1 MSDLKYLYYSIKQRQ
16 LLVLY
21 LEDGE
26 FDFYP
31 VVRFPFEFESK
42 TFFDSIRLVLFC
54 ESYNKTTANKY
65 RELYGIKPP
74 YVLHTYIGV
83 GGKVMCLFTFHGHKL
98 SVVDG
103 LNFPKLN
110 TAVWNQEIDA
120 PLDNF
125 CKQHQDKMFNL
136 SAVIA
141 FHRFFID
148 SMVIA
153 PIGPGFFN
161 AKLDGIIYHT
171 EIRADSDFWYLYF
184 SNSLSNDHI
193 FEYYNIPKDE
203 VLKVI
208 NQKHWAGAWP
218 ESSKENLFKLI
229 DYINR
234 KYYANFVYES
244 FKITENSIVSNFERL
259 DFKQN
264 KKSGGWFLSGNMNVI
279 LALLKLESIGDLKAR
294 VNEILGKQKRS
305 GIFPECET
313 KTELMTLIKTIRD
326 EHR

>member
-1 MSDLKYLYYSIKQRQ
+1 MSDLKYLYYSIKERQ

-26 FDFYP
+26 FDLYY
-31 VVRFPFEFESK
+31 VRFPFGFESK
-42 TFFDSIRLVLFC
+42 TFSDPTGLVLFC
-54 ESYNKTTANKY
+54 ESYNKTTAKK
-65 RELYGIKPP
+65 YGIKPP
-74 YVLHTYIGV
+74 YVLHTSIGV
-83 GGKVMCLFTFHGHKL
+83 GGEVMCLFTFHGHKL
-98 SVVDG
+98 SVADG

-110 TAVWNQEIDA
+110 TAVWNQKIDA

-148 SMVIA
+148 SMVIT

-171 EIRADSDFWYLYF
+171 EIRADSDFWYLHF

-208 NQKHWAGAWP
+208 NQKHWAWP

-234 KYYANFVYES
+234 RYYANFVYES
-244 FKITENSIVSNFERL
+244 FKITDIVSNFGRL

-264 KKSGGWFLSGNMNVI
+264 KKSGGWFLSGDMNVI
-279 LALLKLESIGDLKAR
+279 LALLKLESIGDLKVR

-305 GIFPECET
+305 GIFPECDS
-313 KTELMTLIKTIRD
+313 KTELIALIKTIKY
-326 EHR
+326 EHG

>member
-21 LEDGE
+21 FEDGE

-74 YVLHTYIGV
+74 YVLHTSIGV
-83 GGKVMCLFTFHGHKL
+83 GGEVMCLFTFHGHKL

-148 SMVIA
+148 SMVIT

-184 SNSLSNDHI
+184 PNSLSNDHI

-229 DYINR
+229 DYINENR
-234 KYYANFVYES
+234 MAGSVIDRLKIDGNKIITS
-244 FKITENSIVSNFERL
+244 FAEFEIKQAKTGKWYIRGNIEQICLLFKVPNITGLKHLVNKIIG
-259 DFKQN
+259 N
-264 KKSGGWFLSGNMNVI
+264 KIRHGV
-279 LALLKLESIGDLKAR
+279 
-294 VNEILGKQKRS
+294 
-305 GIFPECET
+305 FPECDSREEVT
-313 KTELMTLIKTIRD
+313 KLLKSIRD
-326 EHR
+326 DR

>member
-1 MSDLKYLYYSIKQRQ
+1 MHDLKYLYYSIKQEK
-16 LLVLY
+16 LLALY
-21 LEDGE
+21 FEFGE
-26 FDFYP
+26 FDLYS
-31 VVRFPFEFESK
+31 VKFPFEFESK
-42 TFFDSIRLVLFC
+42 TFSGPTELVLFC
-54 ESYNKTTANKY
+54 EGYNKATANKY

-74 YVLHTYIGV
+74 YVLHTSIGV
-83 GGKVMCLFTFHGHKL
+83 RGEIVCSFSFHGHRL
-98 SVVDG
+98 SVADG
-103 LNFPKLN
+103 LNFPKLS
-110 TAVWNQEIDA
+110 TAVWSQKIDA

-141 FHRFFID
+141 FHKFFID
-148 SMVIA
+148 NMIIT
-153 PIGPGFFN
+153 PIGPGLFN

-171 EIRADSDFWYLYF
+171 EIREDSDFWYLYF
-184 SNSLSNDHI
+184 SNSPSNDHI
-193 FEYYNIPKDE
+193 FEYYNISKDE

-234 KYYANFVYES
+234 RYYANFVYES
-244 FKITENSIVSNFERL
+244 FKITENSIVSNFGRL

-294 VNEILGKQKRS
+294 VNEILGEQKRS
-305 GIFPECET
+305 GIFPECNSR
-313 KTELMTLIKTIRD
+313 TELMTLIKTIRD
-326 EHR
+326 EHG

>member
-1 MSDLKYLYYSIKQRQ
+1 MSDLKYLYYSIKQGK
-16 LLVLY
+16 LLALY

-26 FDFYP
+26 FDLYP
-31 VVRFPFEFESK
+31 VRWPFEFESK
-42 TFFDSIRLVLFC
+42 TFSGSTGLVLFC

-65 RELYGIKPP
+65 KELYEIKPP
-74 YVLHTYIGV
+74 YVLHTSIGV
-83 GGKVMCLFTFHGHKL
+83 GVEVMCSFSFHGHRL
-98 SVVDG
+98 SVADG

-110 TAVWNQEIDA
+110 TTVWSQKIDA

-125 CKQHQDKMFNL
+125 CKQHQDKIFNL

-148 SMVIA
+148 NMVIT

-171 EIRADSDFWYLYF
+171 EIREDSDFWYLYF
-184 SNSLSNDHI
+184 SNSASNDHI

-203 VLKVI
+203 ILKVI
-208 NQKHWAGAWP
+208 NQKHWRGSWP

-229 DYINR
+229 DHINR
-234 KYYANFVYES
+234 GYYANFVYES
-244 FKITENSIVSNFERL
+244 FKITENSIVSNFERF

-294 VNEILGKQKRS
+294 ANEIL
-305 GIFPECET
+305 
-313 KTELMTLIKTIRD
+313 
-326 EHR
+326 

>member
-1 MSDLKYLYYSIKQRQ
+1 MHDLKYLYYSIEQKK
-16 LLVLY
+16 LLALY
-21 LEDGE
+21 FEFGE
-26 FDFYP
+26 FDLYP
-31 VVRFPFEFESK
+31 VIFPFEFESK
-42 TFFDSIRLVLFC
+42 TFSNPTGLVLFC

-74 YVLHTYIGV
+74 YVLHTYISV
-83 GGKVMCLFTFHGHKL
+83 GGEVVCLFTFHGHKL
-98 SVVDG
+98 SVADG

-110 TAVWNQEIDA
+110 TAVWSQKVNV
-120 PLDNF
+120 PLYNF
-125 CKQHQDKMFNL
+125 CKQHKDEMFNL

-148 SMVIA
+148 SMIIT
-153 PIGPGFFN
+153 PICPGFFN

-171 EIRADSDFWYLYF
+171 EIREDSDFWYLYF
-184 SNSLSNDHI
+184 SNSPSNEHI
-193 FEYYNIPKDE
+193 FEYYNISKDE

-234 KYYANFVYES
+234 GYYANFVYES
-244 FKITENSIVSNFERL
+244 FKITENSIVSNFGRL

-264 KKSGGWFLSGNMNVI
+264 KKNGGWFLSGNMNVI

-294 VNEILGKQKRS
+294 ANEILGEQKRS
-305 GIFPECET
+305 GIFPECNS
-313 KTELMTLIKTIRD
+313 KTELMTLIKTIRN
-326 EHR
+326 EHG

>member
-1 MSDLKYLYYSIKQRQ
+1 MSDLKYLYYSIKQGK
-16 LLVLY
+16 LLALY

-26 FDFYP
+26 FDLYP
-31 VVRFPFEFESK
+31 VRWPFEFESK
-42 TFFDSIRLVLFC
+42 TFSGSTGLVLFC

-65 RELYGIKPP
+65 KELYEIKPP
-74 YVLHTYIGV
+74 YVLHTSIGV
-83 GGKVMCLFTFHGHKL
+83 GGEVMCSFSFHGHRL
-98 SVVDG
+98 SVADG

-110 TAVWNQEIDA
+110 TTVWSQKIDA

-148 SMVIA
+148 NMVIT

-171 EIRADSDFWYLYF
+171 EIREDSDFWYLYF
-184 SNSLSNDHI
+184 SNSTSNDHI

-203 VLKVI
+203 ILKVI
-208 NQKHWAGAWP
+208 NQKHWQGDWP
-218 ESSKENLFKLI
+218 ETSKENLFKLI

-234 KYYANFVYES
+234 GYYANFVYES
-244 FKITENSIVSNFERL
+244 FKITENSIVSNFGRL

-294 VNEILGKQKRS
+294 ANEILGEQKRN
-305 GIFPECET
+305 GIFPECNS

>member
-1 MSDLKYLYYSIKQRQ
+1 MSDLKYLYYSIKQGK

-21 LEDGE
+21 LEDGG
-26 FDFYP
+26 FDIYP
-31 VVRFPFEFESK
+31 VRFPFEFESK
-42 TFFDSIRLVLFC
+42 TFSDPTGLVLFC
-54 ESYNKTTANKY
+54 ESYNKTTAKKY
-65 RELYGIKPP
+65 RKLYGIKPP
-74 YVLHTYIGV
+74 YVLHTYISV
-83 GGKVMCLFTFHGHKL
+83 GGEVVCLFTFHGNKL
-98 SVVDG
+98 SVADG

-110 TAVWNQEIDA
+110 TAIWSQKIDA

-125 CKQHQDKMFNL
+125 CKQNQDKM
-136 SAVIA
+136 SVIA
-141 FHRFFID
+141 FHKFFID
-148 SMVIA
+148 SMVIT
-153 PIGPGFFN
+153 PISPGFFN

-234 KYYANFVYES
+234 RYYANFVYDS
-244 FKITENSIVSNFERL
+244 FKITENSIVSNFGRL

-305 GIFPECET
+305 GIFPECNS
-313 KTELMTLIKTIRD
+313 KTELITLIKTIRD
-326 EHR
+326 EHG

>member
-1 MSDLKYLYYSIKQRQ
+1 MSDLKYLYYSIKQGK

-21 LEDGE
+21 LEDGK
-26 FDFYP
+26 FDLYP
-31 VVRFPFEFESK
+31 VRFPFEFESK
-42 TFFDSIRLVLFC
+42 TFSGPTGLVLFC
-54 ESYNKTTANKY
+54 ESYNKTTAKKY
-65 RELYGIKPP
+65 RKLYGIKPP
-74 YVLHTYIGV
+74 YVLHTYHGS
-83 GGKVMCLFTFHGHKL
+83 GGEVVWLITFHGNKL
-98 SVVDG
+98 SVTDG
-103 LNFPKLN
+103 LNFPQLS
-110 TAVWNQEIDA
+110 TAVWSQKANA

-125 CKQHQDKMFNL
+125 CKQHKDRMFTL

-141 FHRFFID
+141 FHNFFID
-148 SMVIA
+148 SMVIT
-153 PIGPGFFN
+153 PISPGFFN
-161 AKLDGIIYHT
+161 AKLEGVIYHT

-184 SNSLSNDHI
+184 PNPLSNDHI

-234 KYYANFVYES
+234 RYYANFIYES
-244 FKITENSIVSNFERL
+244 FRITENSIVSNFGRL

-279 LALLKLESIGDLKAR
+279 LTLLKLESIGDLKTR
-294 VNEILGKQKRS
+294 MNEILGEQKRS
-305 GIFPECET
+305 GIFLECDS
-313 KTELMTLIKTIRD
+313 KTELITLIKTIRN
-326 EHR
+326 EHG

>member
-1 MSDLKYLYYSIKQRQ
+1 MSDLKYLYYSIKQGK
-16 LLVLY
+16 LLALY
-21 LEDGE
+21 LEDGK
-26 FDFYP
+26 FDLYP
-31 VVRFPFEFESK
+31 VRFPFEFESK
-42 TFFDSIRLVLFC
+42 TFSDPTGLILFC
-54 ESYNKTTANKY
+54 ESYNKTTVNKY

-74 YVLHTYIGV
+74 YVLHTSIGV
-83 GGKVMCLFTFHGHKL
+83 GGEVVCSFSFHGHRL
-98 SVVDG
+98 SVTDG
-103 LNFPKLN
+103 LNFPQLS
-110 TAVWNQEIDA
+110 TAVWSQKANA

-125 CKQHQDKMFNL
+125 CKQHKDKMFKL

-141 FHRFFID
+141 FHKFFID
-148 SMVIA
+148 SMVIT
-153 PIGPGFFN
+153 PISPGFFN

-208 NQKHWAGAWP
+208 NQKHWAEAWP

-234 KYYANFVYES
+234 RYYANFIYEN
-244 FKITENSIVSNFERL
+244 FKITENSIVSNFGRL

-264 KKSGGWFLSGNMNVI
+264 KKSGG
-279 LALLKLESIGDLKAR
+279 
-294 VNEILGKQKRS
+294 
-305 GIFPECET
+305 
-313 KTELMTLIKTIRD
+313 
-326 EHR
+326 

>member
-1 MSDLKYLYYSIKQRQ
+1 MYDLKYLYYSIKQGK
-16 LLVLY
+16 LLALY
-21 LEDGE
+21 LEDE
-26 FDFYP
+26 KFDLYP
-31 VVRFPFEFESK
+31 VRFPFEFESK
-42 TFFDSIRLVLFC
+42 TFSGPTGLILFC
-54 ESYNKTTANKY
+54 ESYNKTTVNKY

-74 YVLHTYIGV
+74 YVLHTSIDI
-83 GGKVMCLFTFHGHKL
+83 GGKVVCSFSFHGNKL
-98 SVVDG
+98 SVTDG
-103 LNFPKLN
+103 LNFPQLS
-110 TAVWNQEIDA
+110 TAVWSQKANA

-125 CKQHQDKMFNL
+125 CKQHKDRMFTL

-141 FHRFFID
+141 FHNFFID
-148 SMVIA
+148 SMVIT
-153 PIGPGFFN
+153 PISPGFFN

-184 SNSLSNDHI
+184 PNPLSNDHI

-234 KYYANFVYES
+234 RYYANFIYEN
-244 FKITENSIVSNFERL
+244 FRITENSIVSNFGRL

-279 LALLKLESIGDLKAR
+279 LTLLKLESIGDLKSR
-294 VNEILGKQKRS
+294 MNKILGEQKQS
-305 GIFPECET
+305 GIFPECDS
-313 KTELMTLIKTIRD
+313 KTELITLIKTIRD
-326 EHR
+326 EHG

>member
-1 MSDLKYLYYSIKQRQ
+1 MSDLKYLYYSIKERQ

-26 FDFYP
+26 FDLYY
-31 VVRFPFEFESK
+31 VRFPFKFESK

-54 ESYNKTTANKY
+54 ERYNKTTANKY

-74 YVLHTYIGV
+74 YVLHTSIGV
-83 GGKVMCLFTFHGHKL
+83 GGEVVCSFSFHGHRL

-141 FHRFFID
+141 FHKFFID

-153 PIGPGFFN
+153 PIGPGYFN

-184 SNSLSNDHI
+184 SNSLSNNHI

-218 ESSKENLFKLI
+218 ESSKGNLFKLI

-244 FKITENSIVSNFERL
+244 FKITENFIVSNFGRL

-305 GIFPECET
+305 GIFPECDS
-313 KTELMTLIKTIRD
+313 KTELIALIKTIKD